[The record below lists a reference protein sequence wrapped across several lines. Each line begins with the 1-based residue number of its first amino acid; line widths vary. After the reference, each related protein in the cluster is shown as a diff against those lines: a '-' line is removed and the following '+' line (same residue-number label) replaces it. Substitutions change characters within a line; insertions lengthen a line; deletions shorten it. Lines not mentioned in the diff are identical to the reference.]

1 MEENKTI
8 RRRFNI
14 FDVVIIA
21 LVLAVLAAALL
32 LRDSSTGQDAAR
44 DTTPI
49 RYTVELAKAP
59 ADMAE
64 HMTIGS
70 DVYRATDSAYLG
82 KVAEVRRIPHVENEY
97 SPALGKFV
105 RVDYRE
111 SCDIYLT
118 IEGEG
123 YSTAR
128 DIIVESAAPKVCG
141 EFSVKGK
148 GYARIGY
155 VCGIDPMD
163 ATIVPNTE
171 VGAGS
176 LEATYVIRL
185 EDMRE
190 MLLDGVHVG
199 DRLYEKVTGAL
210 LGEVVDIWTEPYGE
224 THPAPDGSG
233 AVYAEKEGV
242 YHLYIRLKG
251 RAVVKDDGYYL
262 DGGTELKVGA
272 QVIVTSQYIDRTGIF
287 YALESIEAVK

>member
-32 LRDSSTGQDAAR
+32 LRDRSTGQDAAR

-128 DIIVESAAPKVCG
+128 DIIVESAAP
-141 EFSVKGK
+141 
-148 GYARIGY
+148 
-155 VCGIDPMD
+155 
-163 ATIVPNTE
+163 
-171 VGAGS
+171 
-176 LEATYVIRL
+176 
-185 EDMRE
+185 
-190 MLLDGVHVG
+190 
-199 DRLYEKVTGAL
+199 
-210 LGEVVDIWTEPYGE
+210 
-224 THPAPDGSG
+224 
-233 AVYAEKEGV
+233 
-242 YHLYIRLKG
+242 
-251 RAVVKDDGYYL
+251 
-262 DGGTELKVGA
+262 
-272 QVIVTSQYIDRTGIF
+272 
-287 YALESIEAVK
+287 